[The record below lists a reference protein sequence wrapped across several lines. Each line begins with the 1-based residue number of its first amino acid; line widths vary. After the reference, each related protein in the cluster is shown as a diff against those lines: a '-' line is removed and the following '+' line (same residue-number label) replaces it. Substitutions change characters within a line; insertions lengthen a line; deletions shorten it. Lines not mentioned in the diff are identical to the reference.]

1 MRKETERRAMR
12 REARERGD
20 RSPHARD
27 NTEAREGGQS
37 LPLLLSHLFTIW
49 EELLQVREKGLERRN
64 REPTSE
70 LLEHE
75 GEARGGEAELL
86 GSIEEASTKVG
97 RESH

>member
-1 MRKETERRAMR
+1 MRG
-12 REARERGD
+12 EARERGE

-27 NTEAREGGQS
+27 NKEAREGGQS
-37 LPLLLSHLFTIW
+37 LPAGLSQSVTIR
-49 EELLQVREKGLERRN
+49 EELLEIREKGLERGRG
-64 REPTSE
+64 EPASE